1 MVPGEENQ
9 LVPKEVRGQRGR
21 LGPRPEAAR
30 NSTGP
35 GERPAA
41 GSLVCGPGSGA
52 CRRCVLVVGESR
64 GYWFLAESSFVNC
77 SWYSCHLRIL
87 LGKRKW

>member
-35 GERPAA
+35 GERLAA
-41 GSLVCGPGSGA
+41 GSLVCGPSRGA
-52 CRRCVLVVGESR
+52 WRRCVLVEGGGVWRRRRAVGR
-64 GYWFLAESSFVNC
+64 PDW
-77 SWYSCHLRIL
+77 I
-87 LGKRKW
+87 